1 MALPSAGLQQEDSK
15 VDPKEIAKKTGDTA
29 KLYFSTV
36 KDEEK
41 PYNLWR
47 HFDKDLAKDM
57 SLYITGQM
65 YAREKIPHKT
75 RQLVTVAA
83 LTVLVRPDELK
94 LHIHAALN
102 VGCTREEVA
111 EVIFQTSIYGGVPAA
126 NTALTVLKDVLE
138 EREET

>member
-1 MALPSAGLQQEDSK
+1 
-15 VDPKEIAKKTGDTA
+15 VDPKDIAKKTGKTA

-36 KDEEK
+36 KEEEK

-47 HFDKDLAKDM
+47 YFDKGLAKDM

-65 YAREKIPHKT
+65 YSREKIPHQT

-83 LTVLVRPDELK
+83 LTVLSKPEELK
-94 LHIHAALN
+94 LHTHAALN
-102 VGCTREEVA
+102 VGCTKEEIA

-126 NTALTVLKDVLE
+126 NTGLTVLKEVLE
-138 EREET
+138 ERGEA

>member
-1 MALPSAGLQQEDSK
+1 M
-15 VDPKEIAKKTGDTA
+15 DPKEIAKKTGKTA
-29 KLYFSTV
+29 QLYFSTV
-36 KDEEK
+36 KDEDK

-65 YAREKIPHKT
+65 YAREKIPHTT
-75 RQLVTVAA
+75 RQLITVAA
-83 LTVLVRPDELK
+83 LTVLSKPEELK

-102 VGCTREEVA
+102 VGCSKEEVA

-126 NTALTVLKDVLE
+126 NTALSMLKKVLE
-138 EREET
+138 EREEA